1 MKAEIVTKVNFTV
14 KTELSEGDLM
24 ALDALVGY
32 GTDSFLECFYKNLGS
47 SYLKPHEQNLRD
59 LFAKIEHMRP
69 EIDKIKQARKALQP
83 ILKF

>member
-1 MKAEIVTKVNFTV
+1 MKTEIVTKVNFTV

-32 GTDSFLECFYKNLGS
+32 GTDPFLECFYKNLGK
-47 SYLKPHEQNLRD
+47 SYLQPHEQHLRD
-59 LFAKIEHMRP
+59 LFAKIEQMRP
-69 EIDKIKQARKALQP
+69 EIHKIREARKALQP